1 MKISKK
7 RIRTVENYL
16 LEIKKDDYFSIGL
29 IGLEGIVDKLIN
41 IGFTKELNL
50 GETVL
55 PKIVGP
61 ISRFN
66 ADGGYKL
73 RRDLPREKYYI
84 SREWHWKDYQ
94 GNEYSKIVTF
104 SRERIHREQISA
116 PNIELQIQEVDGQK
130 IIFASKLKKE
140 QSNYDLVKHT
150 INLIL
155 ELFGECDIL
164 DNEKKTIIPPQIVR
178 LNWKIFP
185 KGDYP
190 WEKVEPII
198 KERIN
203 AQPKGNRPVIANRN
217 EKISSKE
224 PTFFAYG
231 LGGFS
236 DYTVYGFPKLNIYI
250 LESMNI
256 GNATYIF
263 DKDWEDMT
271 KLTKKQIIDD
281 KLYKK
286 RIIHTPEWEQE
297 IDKLFA

>member
-1 MKISKK
+1 MKITKK
-7 RIRTVENYL
+7 RIRNVKNYL
-16 LEIKKDDYFSIGL
+16 YEIKKDDNFSIGL
-29 IGLEGIVDKLIN
+29 IGLDGIEERLIS
-41 IGFTKELNL
+41 IGFTSELNI

-55 PKIVGP
+55 PKICGP

-66 ADGGYKL
+66 ADGGYIK
-73 RRDLPREKYYI
+73 RRDLPKEIYYI
-84 SREWHWKDYQ
+84 SREWTWKDYQ

-104 SRERIHREQISA
+104 SRERIHREPISA
-116 PNIELQIQEVDGQK
+116 PNIELQIVEIDNHK
-130 IIFASKLKKE
+130 ILFASKLKKDE
-140 QSNYDLVKHT
+140 DNFDIAKHT
-150 INLIL
+150 INLLL

-164 DNEKKTIIPPQIVR
+164 DSEKKTIIPPEIIR

-185 KGDYP
+185 KGEYI

-198 KERIN
+198 KERIDS
-203 AQPKGNRPVIANRN
+203 QPKGNRPVISSRN

-250 LESMNI
+250 LESINI
-256 GNATYIF
+256 GNATYVL
-263 DKDWEDMT
+263 DKNWEEIT
-271 KLTKKQIIDD
+271 KLTKKDIIDHN
-281 KLYKK
+281 LYKK
-286 RIIHTPEWEQE
+286 RIVHTPDWEVE

>member
-1 MKISKK
+1 MKILKK
-7 RIRTVENYL
+7 RIRSVEKYL
-16 LEIKKDDYFSIGL
+16 FEIKKNDFLTIGL
-29 IGLEGIVDKLIN
+29 IGLDEIKNKLIN
-41 IGFTKELNL
+41 VGFTSQLNV

-55 PKIVGP
+55 PKICGR

-73 RRDLPREKYYI
+73 RRDLPKETYYI

-94 GNEYSKIVTF
+94 GNQYSKII
-104 SRERIHREQISA
+104 SYARERIHREPISA
-116 PNIELQIQEVDGQK
+116 PNIELQIIEIDGNK
-130 IIFASKLKKE
+130 VLIASKIKKE
-140 QSNYDLVKHT
+140 EQNFELIRHT
-150 INLIL
+150 INLLL

-164 DNEKKTIIPPQIVR
+164 DGEKKTIIPPKIIR

-190 WEKVEPII
+190 WEKIEPII

-203 AQPKGNRPVIANRN
+203 SQPKGNRPVIKHRN

-263 DKDWEDMT
+263 DKNWEEMT
-271 KLTKKQIIDD
+271 KLTKKEIIDES
-281 KLYKK
+281 LYKK
-286 RIIHTPEWEQE
+286 RIIHTPEWESE

>member
-1 MKISKK
+1 MKIIKK
-7 RIRTVENYL
+7 RIRSVENYL
-16 LEIKKDDYFSIGL
+16 FEIKKEDSFSIGL
-29 IGLEGIVDKLIN
+29 IGLAGIEDKLIS
-41 IGFTKELNL
+41 IGFTQDLEL

-55 PKIVGP
+55 PKIIGP

-66 ADGGYKL
+66 ADGGFIK
-73 RRDLPREKYYI
+73 RRDLPKETYYV
-84 SREWHWKDYQ
+84 SREWKWKDYQ
-94 GNEYSKIVTF
+94 GTEYSKIVTF
-104 SRERIHREQISA
+104 SRERIHRDPIPA
-116 PNIELQIQEVDGQK
+116 PNVELQIIEVDSQK
-130 IIFASKLKKE
+130 MLFANKIKKE
-140 QSNYDLVKHT
+140 EVNFEFAKHT
-150 INLIL
+150 INLLL

-164 DNEKKTIIPPQIVR
+164 DSEKKTIILPQVIR

-185 KGDYP
+185 KGDYI
-190 WEKVEPII
+190 WENVEPII

-203 AQPKGNRPVIANRN
+203 TQPNGNRPVISSRN

-256 GNATYIF
+256 GNATYVL
-263 DKDWEDMT
+263 DKNWEEIT
-271 KLTKKQIIDD
+271 QLTKKDIIDNN
-281 KLYKK
+281 LYKK
-286 RIIHTPEWEQE
+286 RIIHSPDWEKE

>member
-1 MKISKK
+1 MKITKK

-16 LEIKKDDYFSIGL
+16 YEIKKDDNFSIGL
-29 IGLEGIVDKLIN
+29 IGLNGIEEKLIS
-41 IGFTKELNL
+41 IGFTTELNI

-55 PKIVGP
+55 PKICGP

-66 ADGGYKL
+66 ADGGYIK
-73 RRDLPREKYYI
+73 RRDLPKEIYYI
-84 SREWHWKDYQ
+84 SREWSWKDYQ
-94 GNEYSKIVTF
+94 GKEYSKIVTF
-104 SRERIHREQISA
+104 SRERIHRETISG
-116 PNIELQIQEVDGQK
+116 PNIELQIVKIDNQK
-130 IIFASKLKKE
+130 ILFASKLKKE
-140 QSNYDLVKHT
+140 ESSFAVAKHT
-150 INLIL
+150 INLLL

-164 DNEKKTIIPPQIVR
+164 DSEKKTIIPPQIIR

-185 KGDYP
+185 KGEYI

-203 AQPKGNRPVIANRN
+203 AQPKGNRPVISFRN
-217 EKISSKE
+217 AKISTKE

-236 DYTVYGFPKLNIYI
+236 DYTVYGFPNLNIYI

-256 GNATYIF
+256 GNATYVL
-263 DKDWEDMT
+263 DKNWEEIT
-271 KLTKKQIIDD
+271 KLTKKDIIDNN
-281 KLYKK
+281 LYKK
-286 RIIHTPEWEQE
+286 RIVHSPDWEVE

>member
-1 MKISKK
+1 MKIIKK
-7 RIRTVENYL
+7 RIRNVENYIY
-16 LEIKKDDYFSIGL
+16 EIKKNDSFSIGL
-29 IGLEGIVDKLIN
+29 IGLDGIKNKLIN
-41 IGFTKELNL
+41 VGFTPDLKI

-55 PKIVGP
+55 PKINGP

-66 ADGGYKL
+66 ADGGYIK
-73 RRDLPREKYYI
+73 RPDLPKEIYYI

-94 GNEYSKIVTF
+94 GNQNSKIVTF
-104 SRERIHREQISA
+104 SRERIHREPISA
-116 PNIELQIQEVDGQK
+116 PNIELQIIEIENQK
-130 IIFASKLKKE
+130 VLFASTIKKVE
-140 QSNYDLVKHT
+140 NNFDITKHN
-150 INLIL
+150 INLLL

-164 DNEKKTIIPPQIVR
+164 DSERKIIPPQIIR

-185 KGDYP
+185 SGEYP
-190 WEKVEPII
+190 WKNVEPLI

-203 AQPKGNRPVIANRN
+203 SQPKGNRPVIAYRN
-217 EKISSKE
+217 EKISTKE

-236 DYTVYGFPKLNIYI
+236 DYTVYGFPNLNIFI

-256 GNATYIF
+256 GNATYVF
-263 DKDWEDMT
+263 DKNWEDVT
-271 KLTKKQIIDD
+271 KLTKKEIIDA

-286 RIIHTPEWEQE
+286 RVVHTQDWKME